1 MPPDNSTYFPALV
14 YGVTCTQPELM
25 PRHLC
30 TMVCDGI
37 ERLLTYMDR
46 AGGKSLPSGVT
57 LLAG

>member
-1 MPPDNSTYFPALV
+1 
-14 YGVTCTQPELM
+14 M

-30 TMVCDGI
+30 TMVSDGI

-46 AGGKSLPSGVT
+46 AGGKSLHSGVT